1 MKKTLFSI
9 LLITFIS
16 LGSYGQLTRNVG
28 TSVTNRAGNELI
40 PITHLRLKTIDKSL
54 SEEDINLQ
62 KKKYLFYS
70 YNEAAVDDYDTKA
83 FVRYNI
89 FDDQMEFVKDE
100 SIYYLAKDIGRKI
113 HFINTNTT
121 YKVFEF
127 KVDLHFFKVY
137 VEGKNSLIAKQ
148 KVRYIEEKV
157 AKSGYDRARP
167 ENYKRLKD
175 EIYLAINNKRMVK
188 LSKKSK
194 KEFFKSFGDKSS
206 EIQKYVK
213 KNKLGRKIVEDLKK
227 IVAYYNTL

>member
-9 LLITFIS
+9 LLITFVSI
-16 LGSYGQLTRNVG
+16 GTYGQLTRNVG

-89 FDDQMEFVKDE
+89 FDDEMEFVKDE
-100 SIYYLAKDIGRKI
+100 SIYYLAKEIGRKI
-113 HFINTNTT
+113 RFINTNSI

-127 KVDLHFFKVY
+127 KGDLHFFKVH
-137 VEGKNSLIAKQ
+137 VEGENSLIAKQ

-167 ENYKRLKD
+167 ENYKRLND
-175 EIYLAINNKRMVK
+175 EIYFAIGNKKLVK

-194 KEFFKSFGDKSS
+194 KEFFKSFGEKSS

-213 KNKLGRKIVEDLKK
+213 KNKLGRKNIEDLKK
-227 IVAYYNTL
+227 IVTYYNTL

>member
-9 LLITFIS
+9 LLIAFMS
-16 LGSYGQLTRNVG
+16 LSSYGQLTRNLG

-89 FDDQMEFVKDE
+89 FDDEMEFVKDE
-100 SIYYLAKDIGRKI
+100 SIYYLAKEIGRKI
-113 HFINTNTT
+113 RFINTNVT

-127 KVDLHFFKVY
+127 KGDLHFFKVY
-137 VEGKNSLIAKQ
+137 VEGKSSLIAKQ

-167 ENYKRLKD
+167 EDYKRLKD
-175 EIYLAINNKRMVK
+175 EIYLAIDNKKMVK

-213 KNKLGRKIVEDLKK
+213 KNKLGRKNVGDLEK

>member
-16 LGSYGQLTRNVG
+16 IGAYGQLTRNVG

-54 SEEDINLQ
+54 SEEDVNLQ

-89 FDDQMEFVKDE
+89 FDDEMEFVKDE
-100 SIYYLAKDIGRKI
+100 SIYYLAKEIGRKI
-113 HFINTNTT
+113 RFINTNSI

-127 KVDLHFFKVY
+127 KGELHFFKVH

-157 AKSGYDRARP
+157 AKSGYDRAKP
-167 ENYKRLKD
+167 ANYKRLKD
-175 EIYLAINNKRMVK
+175 ELYLVIDNKKMVK

-206 EIQKYVK
+206 EIQKYAK
-213 KNKLGRKIVEDLKK
+213 KNKLGRKSIEDLKK
-227 IVAYYNTL
+227 IVTYYNTL